1 MKNTFHNHGY
11 KTQSKLWKQFPKL
24 VACIIS
30 PLMRDNSTSKLQHTS
45 FLKFGSHYRKFAMYI
60 IPSAAS
66 RQRRDNS
73 TCKFQC
79 TLFLKLGSHYNNRGI
94 ALITVILIVS
104 ILVAVAIELNR
115 SSRVAIYDAANLSDG
130 IKLTYIAKSG
140 FYGAAA
146 MIANSNNN
154 YDTLRDNWAKTEIL
168 SVQSQTLFTD
178 GHFMTTVEDEAGK
191 IPLNKLVNGN
201 EYNPAIKEILIRLLG
216 QPEFGLDE
224 RKANE
229 IADSIKDWIDVDN
242 SITGYGAET
251 SYYSSLDPPYE
262 AKNAPLDCIEE
273 LLMVKGITK
282 EIFYGTKEKPGL
294 AGFVTADSDGAIN
307 INTAPKMVLRSLSA
321 GISAELADRIDE
333 YRRKEGNDLSS
344 PQWYN
349 RVSGMAGVNI
359 SPELIMLKS
368 NYFKIISVGTM
379 KNMEQSLSGVVK
391 RSGQKSVQIIKWRQ
405 D

>member
-1 MKNTFHNHGY
+1 MKNTFLNHGY
-11 KTQSKLWKQFPKL
+11 KPQSKIWKQL
-24 VACIIS
+24 
-30 PLMRDNSTSKLQHTS
+30 RE
-45 FLKFGSHYRKFAMYI
+45 FAASI
-60 IPSAAS
+60 LSSAVS

-73 TCKFQC
+73 TCKLQC

-115 SSRVAIYDAANLSDG
+115 STRAAIYDAANLSDG

-146 MIANSNNN
+146 LLANSNNN
-154 YDTLRDNWAKTEIL
+154 YDTLRDNWAQTEIL

-178 GHFMTTVEDEAGK
+178 GYFMVTVEDEAGK
-191 IPLNKLVNGN
+191 IPLNKLVYGN
-201 EYNPAIKEILIRLLG
+201 ADNLVIKDILIQLLR

-224 RKANE
+224 RKVNE
-229 IADSIKDWIDVDN
+229 IVDSIKDWIDADN
-242 SITGYGAET
+242 ATTDYGAET

-262 AKNAPLDCIEE
+262 AKNAQLDCIEE
-273 LLMVKGITK
+273 LLMVKGVTK
-282 EIFYGTKEKPGL
+282 EIFTGTKEKPSL
-294 AGFVTADSDGAIN
+294 AQYVTADSDGAIN
-307 INTAPKMVLRSLSA
+307 INTAPKMVLRALSPD
-321 GISAELADRIDE
+321 ITVELADKMDE

-344 PQWYN
+344 TRWFL
-349 RVSGMAGVNI
+349 GMAGVNI
-359 SPELIMLKS
+359 SPELITIKG
-368 NYFKIISVGTM
+368 NYFKIISVGSM